1 MGTLHYR
8 HLLACVCNSSHIFL
22 SFCPEKVFFECKIMF
37 VNLITFRKGMPNF
50 LFQKKVNP
58 KNTIYEIKDGT
69 GNIEV
74 VGSEQCYNISCKEG
88 DKVRLFCFQV
98 KTIDKQPKLVSGDHS
113 FIKVRSRREQIY
125 QSRNSHF
132 IRILNVNF

>member
-1 MGTLHYR
+1 
-8 HLLACVCNSSHIFL
+8 
-22 SFCPEKVFFECKIMF
+22 
-37 VNLITFRKGMPNF
+37 MPIL

-98 KTIDKQPKLVSGDHS
+98 KIIDKQPKLVSGDHS
-113 FIKVRSRREQIY
+113 FIKVRSKQGTALSK
-125 QSRNSHF
+125 QKF
-132 IRILNVNF
+132 TFL